1 MKKLA
6 SVCAGLLLVLST
18 SVFAEEDATSATAL
32 EHAKSAVAHGKAG
45 HTAQLVEHAKA
56 ALDDALTAS
65 INAKGVE
72 KNHLESGAKELQEA
86 IDQGTQ
92 GHVGRATSHAEAAV
106 GHLKAGNKPDD
117 NNKSDKK

>member
-6 SVCAGLLLVLST
+6 SVCAGLLLLLST
-18 SVFAEEDATSATAL
+18 SVFAEENAASAL

-56 ALDDALTAS
+56 ALDDVLAAS

-72 KNHLESGAKELQEA
+72 KNHLESGAKELQGA

-106 GHLKAGNKPDD
+106 WHLKAGNKPDNKS
-117 NNKSDKK
+117 NNK